1 MKSILHYFKSALKDD
16 ERDVSLPNPH
26 GPLSSKVPSGAIE
39 IANKK
44 VAEIVAPP
52 TAADSEPTSS
62 SRKRYIKLT
71 PAQRFTVGKR
81 AAEHGTTA
89 AMRYFSYKYS
99 GNFASLKETTVRR
112 LKTQYLE
119 QVSRNDNSQQG
130 ESIQELPLKKN
141 GRPLMLGELD
151 QQVREYIRDLR
162 AQGVVIN
169 TAVVLGAAEG
179 IIMHKDANLL
189 SSFNLTEGWAKYLLR
204 RMGFVK
210 RKGTTKAKGSVE
222 HFEEVKRKYL
232 QDMELVIP
240 MDEIPD
246 DLVVNF
252 DQTGVHYI
260 PVSDWTMAEE
270 GAKRIE
276 IASKDDKRQITAVF
290 AGSMGGEFLPPQLV
304 YEGKTT
310 RCLPHYSFPSGWHV
324 TYSANHWSNE
334 NTMNEYLE
342 HIILPYIRNKRAQL
356 KLADN
361 YPALL
366 TFDNFKAQCTAPI
379 LTLLDQNN
387 INIVLIPPNCT
398 DRLQPLDLSVN
409 KSAKS
414 FLRNEFQTWYAKQ
427 VCSQLQGQSE
437 NKPVD
442 LRLSIVKP
450 LAAEW
455 MKSCYDYIKS
465 KPIIIQNGFREA
477 GILK

>member
-1 MKSILHYFKSALKDD
+1 MKSVLHYFNSTSKSAQKDD
-16 ERDVSLPNPH
+16 KKDVCLPNPY
-26 GPLSSKVPSGAIE
+26 GPLNSKVPPGAIE

-52 TAADSEPTSS
+52 TADLEPTSS
-62 SRKRYIKLT
+62 ARKYYIKLM
-71 PAQRFTVGKR
+71 PAQIFTVGKR

-89 AMRYFSYKYS
+89 AMRYYSYNYS
-99 GNFASLKETTVRR
+99 NQFASLKKTIVRR
-112 LKTQYLE
+112 LKNQYLE
-119 QVSRNDNSQQG
+119 QVSHNKNSQQG

-141 GRPLMLGELD
+141 GRPLMLGKLD

-162 AQGVVIN
+162 AQGIVIN

-189 SSFNLTEGWAKYLLR
+189 SSCHLTEGWAKYLLR

-210 RKGTTKAKGSVE
+210 RKETTKANRSVE
-222 HFEEVKRKYL
+222 DFEEVKRKYL
-232 QDMELVIP
+232 QDMQLVIS

-246 DLVVNF
+246 DLVINF
-252 DQTGVHYI
+252 DQTGIHYI

-276 IASKDDKRQITAVF
+276 IAGKDNKRQITAVF
-290 AGSMGGEFLPPQLV
+290 AGSMGGEFLLPQLV
-304 YEGKTT
+304 YEEKTT
-310 RCLPHYSFPSGWHV
+310 TCCLPHYSFPSGWHV

-334 NTMNEYLE
+334 DTMNEYLE

-366 TFDNFKAQCTAPI
+366 TFDNFKAQYTIPI

-387 INIVLIPPNCT
+387 INVVLICLNST

-414 FLRNEFQTWYAKQ
+414 FL
-427 VCSQLQGQSE
+427 
-437 NKPVD
+437 
-442 LRLSIVKP
+442 
-450 LAAEW
+450 
-455 MKSCYDYIKS
+455 
-465 KPIIIQNGFREA
+465 
-477 GILK
+477 

>member
-99 GNFASLKETTVRR
+99 GNFTSLKETTVRR

-151 QQVREYIRDLR
+151 QQVREYTRDLR

-179 IIMHKDANLL
+179 
-189 SSFNLTEGWAKYLLR
+189 
-204 RMGFVK
+204 
-210 RKGTTKAKGSVE
+210 TK
-222 HFEEVKRKYL
+222 
-232 QDMELVIP
+232 M
-240 MDEIPD
+240 
-246 DLVVNF
+246 
-252 DQTGVHYI
+252 QTCCH
-260 PVSDWTMAEE
+260 
-270 GAKRIE
+270 
-276 IASKDDKRQITAVF
+276 
-290 AGSMGGEFLPPQLV
+290 
-304 YEGKTT
+304 
-310 RCLPHYSFPSGWHV
+310 H
-324 TYSANHWSNE
+324 
-334 NTMNEYLE
+334 
-342 HIILPYIRNKRAQL
+342 
-356 KLADN
+356 
-361 YPALL
+361 
-366 TFDNFKAQCTAPI
+366 
-379 LTLLDQNN
+379 
-387 INIVLIPPNCT
+387 LI
-398 DRLQPLDLSVN
+398 
-409 KSAKS
+409 
-414 FLRNEFQTWYAKQ
+414 
-427 VCSQLQGQSE
+427 
-437 NKPVD
+437 
-442 LRLSIVKP
+442 
-450 LAAEW
+450 
-455 MKSCYDYIKS
+455 
-465 KPIIIQNGFREA
+465 
-477 GILK
+477 

>member
-26 GPLSSKVPSGAIE
+26 EPLSSKVPSGAIE

-151 QQVREYIRDLR
+151 QQVREYIRDLW

-232 QDMELVIP
+232 QDMELVIA

-270 GAKRIE
+270 GAKRV
-276 IASKDDKRQITAVF
+276 ASF
-290 AGSMGGEFLPPQLV
+290 
-304 YEGKTT
+304 Y
-310 RCLPHYSFPSGWHV
+310 
-324 TYSANHWSNE
+324 
-334 NTMNEYLE
+334 
-342 HIILPYIRNKRAQL
+342 
-356 KLADN
+356 
-361 YPALL
+361 
-366 TFDNFKAQCTAPI
+366 
-379 LTLLDQNN
+379 
-387 INIVLIPPNCT
+387 
-398 DRLQPLDLSVN
+398 
-409 KSAKS
+409 
-414 FLRNEFQTWYAKQ
+414 LRNWYMRGKQ
-427 VCSQLQGQSE
+427 H
-437 NKPVD
+437 
-442 LRLSIVKP
+442 
-450 LAAEW
+450 AA
-455 MKSCYDYIKS
+455 CPTIAFHQD
-465 KPIIIQNGFREA
+465 GT
-477 GILK
+477 